1 MAKIPLT
8 EGFSLLSEGDHKLVI
23 TGVNYEADFG
33 KLEIKTKDVN
43 TNQAFTERFNL
54 INKDGTPCEPAMNAF
69 SYAAKVALN
78 DFSATEVDPEDLVG
92 YKYEVT
98 IEHTKVDSK
107 REPGK
112 QMTFAKVVER
122 RVCEEAPEVK
132 APQQTT
138 INLDDLLA

>member
-78 DFSATEVDPEDLVG
+78 NFSATEVDPDDLVG
-92 YKYEVT
+92 HVYEAT
-98 IEHTKVDSK
+98 IEHVKVEK
-107 REPGK
+107 RDKPGEY
-112 QMTFAKVVER
+112 MTFAKVTER
-122 RVCEEAPEVK
+122 RAVDEPIVTKQQAPGN
-132 APQQTT
+132 